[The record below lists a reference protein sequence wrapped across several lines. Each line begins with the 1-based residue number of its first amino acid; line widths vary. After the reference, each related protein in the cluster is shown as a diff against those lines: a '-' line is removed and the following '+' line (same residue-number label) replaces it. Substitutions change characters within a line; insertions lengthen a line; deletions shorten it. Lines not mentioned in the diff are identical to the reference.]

1 MCDRAKVIHRQG
13 SVDVMVSSEPLDSAG
28 RTYGNIAR
36 SIKTRAQ
43 SVWGVR
49 FEETPNSLTAICP
62 HRSGFLMAGVRAL
75 RSLKKKVIFFEKSC
89 RKIWIFNKS

>member
-13 SVDVMVSSEPLDSAG
+13 SVDVLVSDEPLESAG

-36 SIKTRAQ
+36 SIKQRAQ

-49 FEETPNSLTAICP
+49 FEETPNSLTAIWP
-62 HRSGFLMAGVRAL
+62 RSPRLPDGWSESVTFIEE
-75 RSLKKKVIFFEKSC
+75 KK
-89 RKIWIFNKS
+89 

>member
-13 SVDVMVSSEPLDSAG
+13 NVDVMESSEPIESAG

-36 SIKTRAQ
+36 SIKQRAQ

-49 FEETPNSLTAICP
+49 FEETPNSLTAIWP
-62 HRSGFLMAGVRAL
+62 RSPRLPDGWSESVTFIEE
-75 RSLKKKVIFFEKSC
+75 KK
-89 RKIWIFNKS
+89 